1 MGLGT
6 KLKKLLSEKNMTV
19 AELSRL
25 TGVSTNTLYAVIRR
39 DSDKMSGDA
48 LIKVS
53 KILEVPISS
62 LLADNQFML
71 MLDDDGNFHNIDEN
85 ATGLEPAKNESF
97 RYLQKV
103 ISENRAELTLE
114 QKQELIKALLSNE

>member
-62 LLADNQFML
+62 LLVDNQFML